1 MPKYSM
7 SMIEIIYNPKME
19 PKNQFIDLY
28 TFQFDALYQRNLTFS
43 PQTQVSLAARD
54 GYFFL

>member
-1 MPKYSM
+1 
-7 SMIEIIYNPKME
+7 MIEIIYNPKME